1 MPVHAAALPSFP
13 LQDSPLLPAPGD
25 GDFPLAAG
33 RAWRGRGPWAAGRGS
48 WAAGHGSWDRD
59 RAELWPLPTA
69 RQPGAA
75 RRALR
80 WHRPVAAA
88 VEGRR
93 EPGQGVVSF
102 WF

>member
-1 MPVHAAALPSFP
+1 MPVHTAALPSYP
-13 LQDSPLLPAPGD
+13 LQNSPPLPAPGD
-25 GDFPLAAG
+25 RDFPLAAG
-33 RAWRGRGPWAAGRGS
+33 RAWRGWGPWAVGRGPWAAGRGS
-48 WAAGHGSWDRD
+48 WARD

-69 RQPGAA
+69 RQPGA
-75 RRALR
+75 LR
-80 WHRPVAAA
+80 WHSPVAVA